1 MLKLR
6 LRRMGA
12 KRQPSY
18 RIVVAES
25 RSPRDGRFIETVGI
39 YNPKTQPMTLRV
51 DSERAKYWL
60 ERGAQPTDTV
70 RSLLVRVGAVPGRIS
85 KEGVAEGYVTE
96 VPSRGT
102 TPEIMQAHGATAESE
117 AATAAPAKKAKAA
130 KAEPAEEAPVAA
142 AAVEAAPVEEVAT
155 EEAPVQEAV
164 AEDAPVAEAPAE
176 EPAAEEAT
184 EPKAEA

>member
-1 MLKLR
+1 
-6 LRRMGA
+6 MGA

-85 KEGVAEGYVTE
+85 KEGFAEGYVTE

-102 TPEIMQAHGATAESE
+102 TPQVMQAHGETPE
-117 AATAAPAKKAKAA
+117 AAAATEAPARKAKAT
-130 KAEPAEEAPVAA
+130 
-142 AAVEAAPVEEVAT
+142 AT
-155 EEAPVQEAV
+155 A
-164 AEDAPVAEAPAE
+164 
-176 EPAAEEAT
+176 EPAAEVAADAPAAAEEPVAEVAEET
-184 EPKAEA
+184 EKTAEPETQA

>member
-85 KEGVAEGYVTE
+85 KEGIAEGYVTE

-102 TPEIMQAHGATAESE
+102 TPEVMQAHGATAESD
-117 AATAAPAKKAKAA
+117 AAAAAPARKPKAA
-130 KAEPAEEAPVAA
+130 AAQAAPAEEAVAEESP
-142 AAVEAAPVEEVAT
+142 VEAAA
-155 EEAPVQEAV
+155 EEAPA
-164 AEDAPVAEAPAE
+164 AESPAE
-176 EPAAEEAT
+176 EAAAEEAT
-184 EPKAEA
+184 EPEAEA

>member
-1 MLKLR
+1 VLKLR

-39 YNPKTQPMTLRV
+39 YNPKTQPMTLRI
-51 DSERAKYWL
+51 DSERAKYWI

-85 KEGVAEGYVTE
+85 KEGLAEGYVTE

-102 TPEIMQAHGATAESE
+102 TPEIMQAHGATAESA
-117 AATAAPAKKAKAA
+117 AATEAPAKKAKAA
-130 KAEPAEEAPVAA
+130 PAQAEPVQAATAEEAPAEVT
-142 AAVEAAPVEEVAT
+142 PVE
-155 EEAPVQEAV
+155 
-164 AEDAPVAEAPAE
+164 DAPAE
-176 EPAAEEAT
+176 EPV
-184 EPKAEA
+184 EPETQA

>member
-1 MLKLR
+1 
-6 LRRMGA
+6 MGA

-102 TPEIMQAHGATAESE
+102 TPEIMQAHGATAESD
-117 AATAAPAKKAKAA
+117 AASEAPAKKAKAA
-130 KAEPAEEAPVAA
+130 AAPVEEAPVAA
-142 AAVEAAPVEEVAT
+142 VEAAPA
-155 EEAPVQEAV
+155 EEAAAEEA
-164 AEDAPVAEAPAE
+164 AEDAPVAEAAAE

-184 EPKAEA
+184 EPEAKA

>member
-1 MLKLR
+1 
-6 LRRMGA
+6 MGA

-51 DSERAKYWL
+51 DEERARYWL

-85 KEGVAEGYVTE
+85 KEGLAEGYVTE
-96 VPSRGT
+96 VPSRGS
-102 TPEIMQAHGATAESE
+102 TPQVMQAHGATAESV
-117 AATAAPAKKAKAA
+117 AATQAPAKKATAA
-130 KAEPAEEAPVAA
+130 PVQAAVVEEAPAA
-142 AAVEAAPVEEVAT
+142 AATVEDVSAT
-155 EEAPVQEAV
+155 EAP
-164 AEDAPVAEAPAE
+164 AEDAPAEEVAEPE
-176 EPAAEEAT
+176 T
-184 EPKAEA
+184 QV